1 MADKKAKHTFPKGND
16 FWKKRKSKLPEDV
29 KTIANSNLNE
39 LKRSIVTVENLLY
52 NERKEIDKNTLT
64 LMERAILEVYE
75 KRNWKAI
82 EYLQNRIYGKVTDKV
97 RLVDD
102 NDNDRELIISDA
114 FLPKLK
120 DEPEPTA

>member
-1 MADKKAKHTFPKGND
+1 MADKKAKHTLPKGND

-102 NDNDRELIISDA
+102 NDNYRELIISDA